1 MTSHLLSLYFDGMVV
16 RPEAQLNLTSILR
29 QAPGSDDE
37 VFEEGLLDPPAALLE
52 ADGLRLAAPLT
63 WSLTARRTGGDDEDF
78 LLDGE
83 VGGEVVL
90 ECRRC
95 LHDVAVPVRSDLF
108 FLMRHKPNQ
117 SEPLLV
123 VEDDEVDDDVLV
135 FGQPVVDFAPL
146 LLQFLA
152 IDVPLT
158 ALCREDCKGL
168 SIDGIDLNEHPDHV
182 PAGEPPVE
190 PDSPFA
196 PLKDLDLQE

>member
-1 MTSHLLSLYFDGMVV
+1 MVA
-16 RPEAQLNLTSILR
+16 RPDAQLNLTSILR

-52 ADGLRLAAPLT
+52 ADGLRLAAPLA
-63 WSLTARRTGGDDEDF
+63 WSLTVRRTGGDDEDF
-78 LLDGE
+78 LLEGE
-83 VGGEVVL
+83 VEGGVLL

-95 LHDVAVPVRSDLF
+95 VRDVTVEVHSDLF
-108 FLMRHKPNQ
+108 FLMRHNPSQ
-117 SEPLLV
+117 TEPLR
-123 VEDDEVDDDVLV
+123 VEGDDEIDDDVLV
-135 FGQPVVDFAPL
+135 FGPPVVDFAPL

-168 SIDGIDLNEHPDHV
+168 SIDGVDLNEHPDHV
-182 PAGEPPVE
+182 PAGERPVE

-196 PLKDLDLQE
+196 ALKDLDLQE